1 MTERSLVSGGDADAL
16 LPHLLAHLD
25 RARRCDIAVAFLLDS
40 GARLIVEHLREFLVR
55 GGRAR
60 ILVGD
65 YLGVTEP
72 AALHRLLDL
81 AGDLD
86 LRVHQSQG
94 IGFHLKSYMFLEDDD
109 GAGEGVA
116 FVGSSNISAPALTTS
131 IEWNYRVV
139 ARRDPQGFAEIRAG
153 FERLFADYAVVRVD
167 DDWIARYAADRGAR
181 DVREAGVAAEPPL
194 PRPEPRGIQRAAL
207 AALERTRAEGFTAGL
222 VVLATGLG
230 KTWLAA
236 FDCDRPEFSRI
247 LFVAHREEILDQA
260 LASFRRLRPAAR
272 IGRLGGGRH
281 ERDAELVFAS
291 VQTLGRADQ
300 LDRFRPDFFD
310 YVVVDEFHHAAAATY
325 RRVIDHFRPRF
336 LLGLTA
342 TPDRSDGGDLLA
354 LCQENLVFQR
364 GIADGIAG
372 GQLCAFRYFGVP
384 DAVDY
389 ANIPWRNAR
398 FDIDALDLALATE
411 ARARNALEQFQRR
424 GGSRCIA
431 FCCSQRHAEFMA
443 GFFRSAGIAAVAVH
457 SGRGSAPRASS
468 LQQLERGE
476 LKVLFAVDM
485 FNEGVDVPLVDTV
498 LMLRPT
504 ESRIVWLQQF
514 GRGLRKVAE
523 KTLRVIDYI
532 GNHRVFLTKVQAL
545 LSSVLGIGESHQEL
559 REYVLAIERAEA
571 PLPAGCEVTYD
582 LQVIE
587 VLRALLRPTTSEELL
602 REAYEEFRFQHGRR
616 PSAREMFLG
625 GGLQRE
631 TLRRGFGSW
640 FGLVGQMGDLQP
652 SERETAQRHAAFLG
666 EIEQSRMERSYKML
680 VLEAMLAEGALPG
693 VIRTEVLAA
702 RLERIAER
710 SPVLRQ
716 ELAATMEGGGSVA
729 AMLKSNPLRAWS
741 GTKRGEGSDFF
752 ELDGDRFAT
761 RFGVDGGSGI
771 EPGDREAL
779 PGLARELVE
788 WRLAEYLSRVEVRMP
803 PEPAGEPKQLRVGAS
818 LMREQI
824 PPLLG
829 SKFSRTVWQ
838 QGIVAVPSGLALLVT
853 LDKQGKVENQKYED
867 RFESPSRF
875 QWQSQNQTTRTGKH
889 GQLIQGHVAAG
900 KQIHLFVRK
909 RGKRANS
916 TAAPFYYCGELVFER
931 WEGERPIT
939 VWWRLKVPLGE
950 ELWAMLGPIAQ

>member
-236 FDCDRPEFSRI
+236 FDSDRPEFSRI

-281 ERDAELVFAS
+281 ERDADLVFAS

-342 TPDRSDGGDLLA
+342 TPDRGDGGDLLA

-504 ESRIVWLQQF
+504 ESSIVWMQQL
-514 GRGLRKVAE
+514 GRGLRVAAG
-523 KTLRVIDYI
+523 KSHLVVIDYI
-532 GNHRVFLTKVQAL
+532 GNHRIFLRKLEAL
-545 LSSVLGIGESHQEL
+545 AGLLGREEQGQGALRDLLEAIGAGRIVL
-559 REYVLAIERAEA
+559 
-571 PLPAGCEVTYD
+571 PPGCAVTYD
-582 LQVIE
+582 LEAHDI
-587 VLRALLRPTTSEELL
+587 LGALLEPSRNAALL
-602 REAYEEFRFQHGRR
+602 DSFYADHIARHGRR
-616 PSAREMFLG
+616 PTALEVFHAGFSPRASAERGWCRFLERKQDLGPAPEPILDMLPALGRVEQLRPADLGHALVLSALCAFG
-625 GGLQRE
+625 GRARIADLAQRLPEIARRHGVTAGRLPELARDGAAIADWIGTSIIPDLIRRLRNPRHALLEFDGDVVGLASPVIDAVAAFVKEIVDWQIAELTGAGRDIVCNVQRKGAQAPILFLPSGA
-631 TLRRGFGSW
+631 TGDSFPRGDLDATIDGQSLVVHVRKIAINKVVANGTKTNLLPDILRRW
-640 FGLVGQMGDLQP
+640 FGPDAGKPGTGFKVWLRRRGDRLTMEP
-652 SERETAQRHAAFLG
+652 MSLARAAEREG
-666 EIEQSRMERSYKML
+666 
-680 VLEAMLAEGALPG
+680 
-693 VIRTEVLAA
+693 
-702 RLERIAER
+702 
-710 SPVLRQ
+710 
-716 ELAATMEGGGSVA
+716 
-729 AMLKSNPLRAWS
+729 
-741 GTKRGEGSDFF
+741 
-752 ELDGDRFAT
+752 
-761 RFGVDGGSGI
+761 
-771 EPGDREAL
+771 
-779 PGLARELVE
+779 
-788 WRLAEYLSRVEVRMP
+788 
-803 PEPAGEPKQLRVGAS
+803 
-818 LMREQI
+818 
-824 PPLLG
+824 
-829 SKFSRTVWQ
+829 
-838 QGIVAVPSGLALLVT
+838 
-853 LDKQGKVENQKYED
+853 
-867 RFESPSRF
+867 
-875 QWQSQNQTTRTGKH
+875 
-889 GQLIQGHVAAG
+889 
-900 KQIHLFVRK
+900 
-909 RGKRANS
+909 
-916 TAAPFYYCGELVFER
+916 
-931 WEGERPIT
+931 
-939 VWWRLKVPLGE
+939 
-950 ELWAMLGPIAQ
+950 